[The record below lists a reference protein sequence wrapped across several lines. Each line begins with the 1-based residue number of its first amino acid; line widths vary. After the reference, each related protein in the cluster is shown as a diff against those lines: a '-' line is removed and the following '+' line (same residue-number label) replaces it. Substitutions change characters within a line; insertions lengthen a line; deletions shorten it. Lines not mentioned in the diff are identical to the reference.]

1 MFLSTNPQKK
11 IQKNQMSLLPQTT
24 KHLMMIRFLNL
35 KRMIKKMVGRV
46 KVKMVNSLQMV
57 KPKKPKGKRRKHLL
71 VKKKNQSQPRVR
83 KSLNQLQRMEKKKEK
98 RKRLIRLVQDLGHL
112 KVNMTNQREVVKMLK
127 RRVLQKSLLKAK
139 PRRKKKVNLQDLRK
153 KKKRVLKRNPKKN
166 LENLRRNQIQAKK
179 KKILLVQR
187 KMRQKQVM
195 YQKSLRL
202 VRLKRERKARKIQK
216 YQTLRV
222 DLGQDHHDQPKGQNI
237 LLEKLVE
244 RERKRKKMEIIKENL
259 IALIQRKFL
268 MNLKVRVKRKRE
280 AKRKKVR
287 MMRFL
292 KDTLALMVV
301 NLLNTPMMVRK
312 KRKMVIM

>member
-35 KRMIKKMVGRV
+35 KKMIKKMVGRV
-46 KVKMVNSLQMV
+46 KAKMVNSLQMV

-71 VKKKNQSQPRVR
+71 VKRKNQSQPRVR

-98 RKRLIRLVQDLGHL
+98 RKRLIQLVQDLSHL
-112 KVNMTNQREVVKMLK
+112 KVNMTNQREVVKKK
-127 RRVLQKSLLKAK
+127 RLLQKNLLKVK
-139 PRRKKKVNLQDLRK
+139 PRRKKKDNLLDLRK

-166 LENLRRNQIQAKK
+166 LENLRRNQIQARK

-244 RERKRKKMEIIKENL
+244 RERKRKKMEIIKENQ
-259 IALIQRKFL
+259 IALIQRKSL

-280 AKRKKVR
+280 AKRKKVT

-312 KRKMVIM
+312 KKKMVIM